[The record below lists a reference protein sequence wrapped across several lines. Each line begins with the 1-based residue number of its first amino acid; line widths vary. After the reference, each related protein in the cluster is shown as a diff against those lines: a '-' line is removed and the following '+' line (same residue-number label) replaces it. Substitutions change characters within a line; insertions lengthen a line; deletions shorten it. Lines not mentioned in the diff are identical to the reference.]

1 MRFVLLFVALITLG
15 LIATVGCGGSDI
27 PDDVEW
33 SVVGG
38 WVGGMEPDD
47 LGGGNYRVRLNK
59 PVTEEV
65 LSAIGTDVKRRHINV
80 CRDINR
86 PQCER
91 WYPELS
97 TVWVGFYLPGMD
109 TTIDLAWGRAFFV
122 PDKEEIE
129 ILGLTGDEERQ
140 LLEEPIPKNRQVI
153 GRWIGQGAADL
164 SSLTTV
170 YVQDGRTFV
179 ERLFPDGNT
188 MTSETVE
195 SSTAT
200 GRRLT
205 IVGDSFLAVPGK
217 YIVIHPGGDLRYYG
231 EDDTAFE
238 TGRRVD

>member
-1 MRFVLLFVALITLG
+1 MRVALVFVTLITLG
-15 LIATVGCGGSDI
+15 LIATVGCVGSDI

-33 SVVGG
+33 TVI
-38 WVGGMEPDD
+38 GGMEGGKERDD
-47 LGGGNYRVRLNK
+47 HGGGNYRVQLNK
-59 PVTEEV
+59 PVSEDV
-65 LSAIGTDVKRRHINV
+65 LRAIGHDVRERHINI
-80 CRDINR
+80 CRYRDE
-86 PQCER
+86 QCQ

-97 TVWVGFYLPGMD
+97 NVGVWFYLPGMD

-129 ILGLTGDEERQ
+129 ILGLTADKERQ
-140 LLEEPIPKNRQVI
+140 LLEAPIPRNRQVI
-153 GRWIGQGAADL
+153 GRWIGHGAADL

-179 ERLFPDGNT
+179 ERMFPDGNT

-200 GRRLT
+200 GRRFT
-205 IVGDSFLAVPGK
+205 IVDDSFLAVPGK
-217 YIVIHPGGDLRYYG
+217 YIVIHPGGDLRYYD

>member
-15 LIATVGCGGSDI
+15 LVVACGGGGI

-33 SVVGG
+33 TVI
-38 WVGGMEPDD
+38 GGMEGGKEPNN

-59 PVTEEV
+59 PVSEDV
-65 LSAIGTDVKRRHINV
+65 LRAIGHDVRERHINI
-80 CRDINR
+80 CRYRDE
-86 PQCER
+86 QCQ

-97 TVWVGFYLPGMD
+97 NVGVGFYLPGMD

-129 ILGLTGDEERQ
+129 ILGLTADEERQ
-140 LLEEPIPKNRQVI
+140 LLEEPIPRNRQVI
-153 GRWIGQGAADL
+153 GRWIGHGAADL

-179 ERLFPDGNT
+179 ERMFPDGNT

-205 IVGDSFLAVPGK
+205 IVDDSFLAVPGK